1 MLGTFVNVIAILIGS
16 LFGNFLGNKMP
27 ERLKQT
33 LLNGLGLSTI
43 ILGIH
48 MGIKSNNLLIVMG
61 SLLLGGIIG
70 EALKLDD
77 KLDWL
82 GRQLEKRLSKGDQTD
97 NKISKA
103 FVTSTLVFC
112 IGPISIIGAILDG
125 LTNNSMPLFI
135 KSILDG
141 FAAFAFS
148 ASLGI
153 GVILSAIP
161 VFLYQ
166 GSISLSAIYFRSY
179 MSTISEQSQGIIEL
193 SATGGVMIIA
203 LGITLLGIKEIRI
216 AVFLPAI
223 ALAPL
228 IVKTLEMIN

>member
-1 MLGTFVNVIAILIGS
+1 MLGTIVNVIAILVGS
-16 LFGNFLGNKMP
+16 LSGNFLGNKMP

-33 LLNGLGLSTI
+33 LLNALGLSTL

-48 MGIKSNNLLIVMG
+48 MGIKSDNLLIVMG

-70 EALKLDD
+70 EGLKLDD
-77 KLDWL
+77 KLNWL
-82 GRQLEKRLSKGDQTD
+82 GQKLEQRLSNGDQTE

-103 FVTSTLVFC
+103 FVTATLVFC
-112 IGPISIIGAILDG
+112 IGPLAIIGAILDG
-125 LTNNSMPLFI
+125 LTGNSMPLFI

-166 GSISLSAIYFRSY
+166 GSISLSSIYFQNY
-179 MSTISEQSQGIIEL
+179 MSTITEQSQGIIEL
-193 SATGGVMIIA
+193 SATGGVMIIG
-203 LGITLLGIKEIRI
+203 LGITLLGLKEIRI

-223 ALAPL
+223 GLAPL
-228 IVKTLEMIN
+228 IVKILELIN